1 MKKITNV
8 IENVFFVSS
17 ILFALLFFCWCIV
30 EIVTD
35 ISNWQKIA
43 SFAALST
50 ISITIYVFISNNKM
64 KRLEYA
70 IKIVEDFDR
79 EDFRNTRN
87 LTRQIGKVHKDG
99 KIAPQTLFKLINNN
113 FADTNDKT
121 KNSNLIDN
129 NDEVE
134 KLKTICNFTDE
145 DCKKLEESVIFTF
158 NYWERVY
165 NAIKYNVANDEFI
178 KEHLSDIYVSQYDRF
193 LFWIK
198 ETITSEKMLK
208 TLENFDKESKKFLER
223 K

>member
-1 MKKITNV
+1 
-8 IENVFFVSS
+8 
-17 ILFALLFFCWCIV
+17 
-30 EIVTD
+30 
-35 ISNWQKIA
+35 
-43 SFAALST
+43 
-50 ISITIYVFISNNKM
+50 M

-121 KNSNLIDN
+121 KNSNLVDN

-158 NYWERVY
+158 NY
-165 NAIKYNVANDEFI
+165 
-178 KEHLSDIYVSQYDRF
+178 
-193 LFWIK
+193 
-198 ETITSEKMLK
+198 
-208 TLENFDKESKKFLER
+208 
-223 K
+223 